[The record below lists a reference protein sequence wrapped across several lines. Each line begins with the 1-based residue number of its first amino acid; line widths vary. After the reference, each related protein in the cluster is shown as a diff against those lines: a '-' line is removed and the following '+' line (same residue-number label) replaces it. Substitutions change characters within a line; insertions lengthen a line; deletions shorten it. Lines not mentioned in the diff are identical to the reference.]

1 MTAHLLDVLA
11 GFGDIRI
18 MTGDDQTP
26 PPPAAVRITAAKC
39 ARCAA
44 PVNSRTRPFC
54 SQRCWEIDLGSWLT
68 ERYTVNSEER
78 PAGAAEDE
86 NP

>member
-1 MTAHLLDVLA
+1 
-11 GFGDIRI
+11 
-18 MTGDDQTP
+18 MTGDDET

-39 ARCAA
+39 ARCGA
-44 PVNSRTRPFC
+44 PVNPRTRPFC

-68 ERYTVNSEER
+68 ERYTVAGEEQ
-78 PAGAAEDE
+78 PADAPEGEDE